1 MRILINHK
9 KIIFLVNPLAGNG
22 SGKKS
27 YDEIKTQLTKHAIN
41 SDVYISKKS
50 GDIKSFICSE
60 DLEKYDGICTI
71 GGDGTIHEAIEGL
84 MHSKKTTLPL
94 AVFPG
99 GSGNSF
105 CNDLSIIDMS
115 SALKALIN
123 FKISPIDVMEINNNN
138 KITYSANIIGWGIAS
153 KVNLLAEKL
162 RFLGSIRYSIAS
174 ILCILR
180 LKSKMMD
187 FLIGDK
193 KINGQGLLFLALNTM
208 HTGKG
213 MKMAPKASLNDGLI
227 DIIYFKKASKLRIFK
242 IFTQVF
248 SGRHI
253 NDPLVEY
260 HQTDKFE
267 INTINDHLNIDGEN
281 IGQTPIKVSILPSK
295 LYIFADIR

>member
-1 MRILINHK
+1 MQILINRK

-41 SDVYISKKS
+41 SDIYISKKS

-60 DLEKYDGICTI
+60 DLEKYDGVCTI

-105 CNDLSIIDMS
+105 CNDLSITDMD
-115 SALKALIN
+115 SALKTLIN

-138 KITYSANIIGWGIAS
+138 KISYSANIIGWGIAS

-180 LKSKMMD
+180 LKSKTMD

-193 KINGQGLLFLALNTM
+193 KL
-208 HTGKG
+208 
-213 MKMAPKASLNDGLI
+213 
-227 DIIYFKKASKLRIFK
+227 
-242 IFTQVF
+242 
-248 SGRHI
+248 
-253 NDPLVEY
+253 
-260 HQTDKFE
+260 TDKAYFSLLLTRCIPE
-267 INTINDHLNIDGEN
+267 
-281 IGQTPIKVSILPSK
+281 KV
-295 LYIFADIR
+295 

>member
-1 MRILINHK
+1 M
-9 KIIFLVNPLAGNG
+9 
-22 SGKKS
+22 
-27 YDEIKTQLTKHAIN
+27 
-41 SDVYISKKS
+41 
-50 GDIKSFICSE
+50 
-60 DLEKYDGICTI
+60 
-71 GGDGTIHEAIEGL
+71 
-84 MHSKKTTLPL
+84 
-94 AVFPG
+94 
-99 GSGNSF
+99 
-105 CNDLSIIDMS
+105 
-115 SALKALIN
+115 
-123 FKISPIDVMEINNNN
+123 
-138 KITYSANIIGWGIAS
+138 
-153 KVNLLAEKL
+153 
-162 RFLGSIRYSIAS
+162 
-174 ILCILR
+174 
-180 LKSKMMD
+180 
-187 FLIGDK
+187 IGDK